1 MTHLDPNNPLLG
13 HDPITGDPLPQQE
26 GFWNPSQPIGGAPVP
41 EGDMG
46 FAAPI
51 IRAAGIA
58 TAPLAVRPALQV
70 ANRVAG
76 FVPGVSSAQ
85 QAVAGAARTTLANS
99 PRLNTAAAKAA
110 QYIPGLGNVVNMAGR
125 SATIPLGSGG
135 GVMNVAGPVNRI
147 APLAKVA
154 SKRLLG
160 GAGAL
165 ALGGDVVN
173 WATNKAG
180 EGSKVETGGDFAD
193 AALKGAAL
201 GAVAGSVV
209 GGVGA
214 VPAAFIGAGIAT
226 SLYGISR
233 LFGGDN
239 DKEDGTGTQSWQT
252 ESMRAAQA
260 LADEITFP
268 AGVHPSVAS
277 ELKLHVAM
285 AMGDQIAAKDSSSS
299 AGFAPDQATAQNYAD
314 LLYDELRRS
323 NGNFRQADGL
333 ARVASGVST
342 GAYSLELAKQ
352 TGNGAAYISELN
364 KNDFQNKTGNSYVSA
379 GKDDAG
385 NSYWVGQ
392 DDKGDYHKF
401 TPQLGEDGISTGFA
415 PEGKVGSYSDIQIL
429 DKDYEYKGEVLAE
442 GARQADQS
450 DATQNR
456 GIAAN
461 HHAAI
466 AGIAGRDKIATE
478 DRAESARQVDNRLN
492 YDFTELAQQD
502 HQFGAKLN
510 QDDQQFFDTLA
521 NDKHQFSQN
530 FGLNKDKFVESKSQF
545 KQVFG
550 EDQRQFNEDLTEGKR
565 TFDKTFGEGQRTFD
579 LSFGEDQRQF
589 DLSLLQENQALQEQS
604 RQGSAAIAA
613 KLNEARQHTS
623 EQMREI
629 LANPADYLARAYASR
644 GEATPF
650 GEVTQADLINQVTS
664 EYNQYAKYLDSLGQ
678 GFDAELAQKEIDLRG
693 RANAGAGGGGA
704 AEGGAAG
711 GAAGGIPAAGT
722 PAAGIPTGGG
732 GGGGGGGPVVTG
744 PGLGSGLPG
753 DYGLIDGALDGLEQE
768 AYDEVP
774 DWVIEALTPGFNPE
788 VGGGGQPGVTPGGT
802 TSPAPVFVDP
812 GIVIDELG
820 PQWTPDDPFFEDP
833 DPNLGDISDP
843 YNPGDGLPDPWP
855 GTQAPIIP
863 PWMDVDKPGDTPGN
877 TGSLIPPVGTEGTI
891 FPSLGHPNRGF
902 LETLPEVV
910 SQMQDYGGSH
920 RNVNQPR
927 NIHNPMT
934 SGPNHM
940 PAGSGGGY
948 TANPSFTG
956 SSPKSV
962 QGQSPTG
969 PGFFSGLGTGIQSL
983 LGRGPGMEQVV
994 EQDYTGYGSP
1004 ANQRLQPKPG
1014 DNPMNTGNQSTRNFK
1029 GGGFAQRPVIVGEN
1043 GAELAVPLSDG
1054 GMMVLNQDQLGF
1066 NPEMISRNRANAAR
1080 YGGRYGVRR
1089 AELGGLFP
1097 PALPSTLA
1105 EMPSTVKFGNQQFG
1119 FDMSKP
1125 TTQSALQ
1132 GMSTRYRSPAV
1143 RDLFAGKAAN
1153 PLRFGFDL
1161 FSPGQLGRLTTDERE
1176 ELRTGLATQNVAL
1189 ADVEQ
1194 AVMRQFGGTGERR
1207 GRRTF

>member
-1 MTHLDPNNPLLG
+1 MTHLADPTNPNNPFFG
-13 HDPITGDPLPQQE
+13 HDPNTGQELPQFGV
-26 GFWNPSQPIGGAPVP
+26 GFDPSQPIGGAPVP

-46 FAAPI
+46 FAPQL

-58 TAPLAVRPALQV
+58 TAPLTVPPALRV
-70 ANRVAG
+70 ANRAAG
-76 FVPGVSSAQ
+76 FVPGVRPAQ
-85 QAVAGAARTTLANS
+85 QAVAQAARTTLANS
-99 PRLNTAAAKAA
+99 PGLNTAAARAA

-135 GVMNVAGPVNRI
+135 GVMNAIGPVNRI
-147 APLAKVA
+147 APIARVA
-154 SKRLLG
+154 SRGVMG

-180 EGSKVETGGDFAD
+180 EGSKVETGGDFAN

-201 GAVAGSVV
+201 GTVAGAIF

-214 VPAAFIGAGIAT
+214 VPGAFIGAGIGT
-226 SLYGISR
+226 TLYGISR

-260 LADEITFP
+260 LADEITLP
-268 AGVHPSVAS
+268 PGVHPSVAS

-285 AMGDQIAAKDSSSS
+285 AMGDQIAAIDSSPSS
-299 AGFAPDQATAQNYAD
+299 GFAPDQASAQNYAD
-314 LLYDELRRS
+314 LFYDGLRRS
-323 NGNFRQADGL
+323 DGDFRQADGL
-333 ARVASGVST
+333 ARAASGIST

-352 TGNGAAYISELN
+352 TGNGASYISELN

-401 TPQLGEDGISTGFA
+401 TPQLGEDGISTGFT
-415 PEGKVGSYSDIQIL
+415 PEGKVGSYSDIQIM
-429 DKDYEYKGEVLAE
+429 DKDYAYKGDVLAE

-450 DATQNR
+450 DATQNLS
-456 GIAAN
+456 IAAN

-502 HQFGAKLN
+502 NQFGAKLN

-545 KQVFG
+545 KQAFG
-550 EDQRQFNEDLTEGKR
+550 EDQRQFNEGLSEGKR

-664 EYNQYAKYLDSLGQ
+664 EYNQYAQYLDSLGQ

-693 RANAGAGGGGA
+693 RANVGAGGGGA

-711 GAAGGIPAAGT
+711 GGGD
-722 PAAGIPTGGG
+722 GGG

-768 AYDEVP
+768 TFDEVP
-774 DWVIEALTPGFNPE
+774 PWVIEALTPGFNPE
-788 VGGGGQPGVTPGGT
+788 VGGGGQPGVTPSVPPVVPDPGQPGGT
-802 TSPAPVFVDP
+802 PNTPPVVVDP
-812 GIVIDELG
+812 GPGYTPG
-820 PQWTPDDPFFEDP
+820 PDADDPFEEDP
-833 DPNLGDISDP
+833 DPNHRDYGPGSEEDDP
-843 YNPGDGLPDPWP
+843 GNP
-855 GTQAPIIP
+855 QAPIIP
-863 PWMDVDKPGDTPGN
+863 PWMDVGKPGDNPSN

-920 RNVNQPR
+920 RNVNQPQ
-927 NIHNPMT
+927 NIYNPMT
-934 SGPNHM
+934 SGLNHM

-948 TANPSFTG
+948 NANPSFTG
-956 SSPKSV
+956 SSAKSV

-969 PGFFSGLGTGIQSL
+969 PGFFSGFGTGIQSL

-1004 ANQRLQPKPG
+1004 ANQRLQPRPG
-1014 DNPMNTGNQSTRNFK
+1014 DNPMNTGNQSTMNFK

>member
-1 MTHLDPNNPLLG
+1 MTHIDPNDPFLG
-13 HDPITGDPLPQQE
+13 HDPNTGQELPQQE
-26 GFWNPSQPIGGAPVP
+26 GFWNPSQPIGGVPVP

-46 FAAPI
+46 FAPQLSKAV
-51 IRAAGIA
+51 GIA
-58 TAPLAVRPALQV
+58 TAPLTVPPILRV

-76 FVPGVSSAQ
+76 FVPGVRPAQ
-85 QAVAGAARTTLANS
+85 QAVAQAARTTLANA
-99 PRLNTAAAKAA
+99 PRLNTAAASAA
-110 QYIPGLGNVVNMAGR
+110 RFIPGLGNVVDMAGKR
-125 SATIPLGSGG
+125 VTIPLGSGG
-135 GVMNVAGPVNRI
+135 GVMNAAGPVNRI
-147 APLAKVA
+147 APIARVA
-154 SKRLLG
+154 SRGLMG
-160 GAGAL
+160 SAGAL

-173 WATNKAG
+173 WATDKAG
-180 EGSKVETGGDFAD
+180 EGSKVETGGDFAN
-193 AALKGAAL
+193 AALKGAAV
-201 GAVAGSVV
+201 GTVAGAIF

-214 VPAAFIGAGIAT
+214 LPGAFIGAGIGT

-252 ESMRAAQA
+252 DSMRAAQA
-260 LADEITFP
+260 LADEITLP
-268 AGVHPSVAS
+268 PGVHPSVAS
-277 ELKLHVAM
+277 ELRLNVAM
-285 AMGDQIAAKDSSSS
+285 AMGDQIAARDSSSS
-299 AGFAPDQATAQNYAD
+299 AGFAPDLASAQNYAD
-314 LLYDELRRS
+314 LFYDGLRRS
-323 NGNFRQADGL
+323 DGDFRQADGL
-333 ARVASGVST
+333 ARAASGIST

-352 TGNGAAYISELN
+352 TGNGASYISELN

-392 DDKGDYHKF
+392 DNNGDYHKF
-401 TPQLGEDGISTGFA
+401 TPQLGEDGISTGFT
-415 PEGKVGSYSDIQIL
+415 PEGKVGSYSDMQIL
-429 DKDYEYKGEVLAE
+429 DKDYAYKGDVLAE

-461 HHAAI
+461 FQSAM

-478 DRAESARQVDNRLN
+478 DRAESARQVDNRLE
-492 YDFTELAQQD
+492 YDFTSLAQQD

-510 QDDQQFFDTLA
+510 QGDQQFFDTLA

-678 GFDAELAQKEIDLRG
+678 GFDAELAQREIDLRG
-693 RANAGAGGGGA
+693 KANVGAGGGGA

-711 GAAGGIPAAGT
+711 GVPAAGT
-722 PAAGIPTGGG
+722 PVAGIPTVGVGGG
-732 GGGGGGGPVVTG
+732 GDGGPVVTG

-753 DYGLIDGALDGLEQE
+753 DYGLRDRSLDGLDQE
-768 AYDEVP
+768 TFDKVP
-774 DWVIEALTPGFNPE
+774 QWVKDSLTPGL
-788 VGGGGQPGVTPGGT
+788 GGGGQPGETPGGT
-802 TSPAPVFVDP
+802 TSPAPVP
-812 GIVIDELG
+812 GSGVNPGFD
-820 PQWTPDDPFFEDP
+820 PDDPTNPTDPGHDLPISLWPGYPPGRDP
-833 DPNLGDISDP
+833 DDPTNPDDPGHLPPSGFTPGRDADDPFDPTDPGHLPPSYWPPPSSQSPAPPSRVPLPPDPGHELPISP
-843 YNPGDGLPDPWP
+843 YRPPSPALPPVTPYYPPEFENDRIGPRTDQGGGFLDGLRGARDFISSGIKTSHTSPNWDKLN
-855 GTQAPIIP
+855 PI
-863 PWMDVDKPGDTPGN
+863 N
-877 TGSLIPPVGTEGTI
+877 TGG
-891 FPSLGHPNRGF
+891 SLGSRR
-902 LETLPEVV
+902 
-910 SQMQDYGGSH
+910 S
-920 RNVNQPR
+920 
-927 NIHNPMT
+927 
-934 SGPNHM
+934 
-940 PAGSGGGY
+940 
-948 TANPSFTG
+948 
-956 SSPKSV
+956 
-962 QGQSPTG
+962 
-969 PGFFSGLGTGIQSL
+969 
-983 LGRGPGMEQVV
+983 
-994 EQDYTGYGSP
+994 
-1004 ANQRLQPKPG
+1004 
-1014 DNPMNTGNQSTRNFK
+1014 
-1029 GGGFAQRPVIVGEN
+1029 GGFAQRPVIVGEN
-1043 GAELAVPLSDG
+1043 GAELAVPLNDG

-1080 YGGRYGVRR
+1080 SGGRYGVRR

-1176 ELRTGLATQNVAL
+1176 ELRTSLATQNVAL